1 MELIVRDRVIN
12 KDILDIL
19 SDIQSSCSNGKLSQ
33 YRISGRSIAVTCP
46 IHSDGKEKRPS
57 CFINIGDESIDYG
70 HFHCFTCGSG
80 GVFSKFVGECFNRS
94 QEWGE
99 DWLIANYASDYVN
112 QGLILPEI
120 DLNKKESVFYLDD
133 SVLDDFESYHPYMD
147 KRHLKP
153 EICKRFDIKY
163 DPELKMIVFPV
174 RDINGRIKFLT
185 RRSVEG
191 KKFLIDKGA
200 DKSDIYL
207 LNEIVKDNIKTVVV
221 VEAQISALTLWGWGI
236 PAIALF
242 GAGTSEEQINAL
254 NKTGIRHYILCYDN
268 DSAGK
273 KGAGR
278 FMKYINNDVFIDE
291 LEMPLGKDPNDMTE
305 EEFRHL
311 VSLQLGDCIL

>member
-19 SDIQSSCSNGKLSQ
+19 SDIQMSCNNGKVSQ
-33 YRISGRSIAVTCP
+33 FRVSGDSIAVTCP
-46 IHSDGKEKRPS
+46 VHSEGKEKRPS
-57 CFINIGDESIDYG
+57 CFINVNSDVIDYG
-70 HFHCFTCGSG
+70 HYHCFVCSSSG
-80 GVFSKFVGECFNRS
+80 RFPKFVGECFDRS
-94 QEWGE
+94 EEWGE
-99 DWLIANYASDYVN
+99 NWLIANYASDFIE

-120 DLNKKESVFYLDD
+120 DLRKKEEAYLDE
-133 SVLDDFESYHPYMD
+133 SVLNNLESYHSYMD
-147 KRHLKP
+147 QRKLNP

-174 RDINGRIKFLT
+174 RDINNKLKFLT

-200 DKSDIYL
+200 DKSAIYL
-207 LNEIVKDNIKTVVV
+207 LNEVVRKNIKTVVV

-236 PAIALF
+236 PAVAMF
-242 GAGTSEEQINAL
+242 GAGTSEEQMNAL
-254 NKTGIRHYILCYDN
+254 NNTGIRHYILCYDN
-268 DSAGK
+268 DAAGK

-278 FMKYINNDVFIDE
+278 FMKYVNNDVFVDE

-305 EEFRHL
+305 SEFREI
-311 VSLQLGDCIL
+311 VSLQLGNCIL